1 MPRSKGFYI
10 GLMFDRAARRH
21 AAAPVVL
28 DTPLQLSP
36 QDGTTVTVGRLA
48 ELVRELAGRLVTA
61 GVRPGDRVAVY
72 KTNNFDI
79 ALLAA
84 AVQRAGAV
92 PALFSPMLTGETVSG
107 LLERLDS
114 PWLLTDA
121 DKFTATGLDASA
133 ARGVLLVAGEELPGT
148 QSLSRHRA
156 ASLRG
161 TSVPGPHEPGLI
173 SHTSGTTGLPKLV
186 VQTPNALYHRLWL
199 QKVVGSWVWRH
210 ETVALAV
217 TFVHARFYSALDL
230 GISYGNPL
238 LIAVDTGPENIGPFF
253 ARHRPGAVETQ
264 PNTFIDWEVLAD
276 ADGRPLS
283 SVRCYS
289 ATFDAMHPRT
299 IQTLLGASVRRGPK
313 FIQLYG
319 QTETGPVAGRFY
331 TARGLARMDGR
342 CVGRP
347 LPGVIRMRITDDEGR
362 RVKAGTVGH
371 IEVNSR
377 TRAIT
382 YLKEDARFAEQQN
395 GSWWR
400 MGDLGYLDRLGRL
413 HLLDREIDSV
423 GTVDSNLEI
432 EDTLMERLP
441 ELREVVVL
449 GGLGPVPVPVVC
461 TRGDEPLD
469 DERWRLALSGLPV
482 LAEVVQLPFDRV
494 PRTSTWKVRR
504 PELIRLLEKEGV
516 RD

>member
-1 MPRSKGFYI
+1 
-10 GLMFDRAARRH
+10 
-21 AAAPVVL
+21 
-28 DTPLQLSP
+28 
-36 QDGTTVTVGRLA
+36 
-48 ELVRELAGRLVTA
+48 
-61 GVRPGDRVAVY
+61 
-72 KTNNFDI
+72 
-79 ALLAA
+79 
-84 AVQRAGAV
+84 
-92 PALFSPMLTGETVSG
+92 
-107 LLERLDS
+107 
-114 PWLLTDA
+114 
-121 DKFTATGLDASA
+121 
-133 ARGVLLVAGEELPGT
+133 
-148 QSLSRHRA
+148 
-156 ASLRG
+156 
-161 TSVPGPHEPGLI
+161 
-173 SHTSGTTGLPKLV
+173 
-186 VQTPNALYHRLWL
+186 
-199 QKVVGSWVWRH
+199 
-210 ETVALAV
+210 
-217 TFVHARFYSALDL
+217 
-230 GISYGNPL
+230 
-238 LIAVDTGPENIGPFF
+238 
-253 ARHRPGAVETQ
+253 
-264 PNTFIDWEVLAD
+264 
-276 ADGRPLS
+276 
-283 SVRCYS
+283 
-289 ATFDAMHPRT
+289 
-299 IQTLLGASVRRGPK
+299 
-313 FIQLYG
+313 
-319 QTETGPVAGRFY
+319 
-331 TARGLARMDGR
+331 MDGR
-342 CVGRP
+342 CVGKP